1 MLLTFQF
8 SQEVNSIDN
17 DVRSKYNQYNSTRTN
32 LQTLQRKQAGNLAT
46 KSLLSIVTPDVLV
59 TDSEHLETHLIA
71 VPNSSVKDFLR
82 SYETLTPM
90 VVPRSAEFVA
100 SDDEYSLY
108 AVTTFKKHSH
118 EFLHKSREK
127 KWVPR
132 DYKIKSGGKEEE
144 ERELKR
150 VEAEEKRI
158 WGETLRLGRT
168 GWSEG
173 VMCLV
178 HVVVLRVF
186 VETVLRYGLPL
197 DFVAVLIKVCHF
209 FCELCR
215 RAWPSFLPLGNR
227 IQLTDLFL
235 DRLKTRKESPTISRL
250 GILISRR
257 QCFRLGQQGQGQE
270 GRWRWLSR
278 SDRLCR
284 PGRVLGLC
292 LFCY

>member
-1 MLLTFQF
+1 
-8 SQEVNSIDN
+8 
-17 DVRSKYNQYNSTRTN
+17 
-32 LQTLQRKQAGNLAT
+32 
-46 KSLLSIVTPDVLV
+46 LV

-71 VPNSSVKDFLR
+71 VPVSNVKDFMR
-82 SYETLTPM
+82 SYETLAPM
-90 VVPRSAEFVA
+90 VVPRSADFVA

-132 DYKIKSGGKEEE
+132 DYKLKSGGKEEE
-144 ERELKR
+144 QQELKR

-197 DFVAVLIKVCHF
+197 DYVAVLIKVCHVY
-209 FCELCR
+209 
-215 RAWPSFLPLGNR
+215 LPASLVFHGLS
-227 IQLTDLFL
+227 IPQLTNLLL
-235 DRLKTRKESPTISRL
+235 DGSKTRKESPTVSRL
-250 GILISRR
+250 GILLPRR
-257 QCFRLGQQGQGQE
+257 QCFRLGQ
-270 GRWRWLSR
+270 
-278 SDRLCR
+278 
-284 PGRVLGLC
+284 
-292 LFCY
+292 